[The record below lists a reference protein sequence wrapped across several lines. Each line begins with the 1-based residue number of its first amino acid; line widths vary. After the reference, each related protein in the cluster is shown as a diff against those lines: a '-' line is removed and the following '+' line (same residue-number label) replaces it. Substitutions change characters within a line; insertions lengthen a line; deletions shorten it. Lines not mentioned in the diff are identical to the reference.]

1 MDMDREKTRRTEH
14 TVSLRAREG
23 LEVRGVTDVI
33 SFDEQAVVLQTV
45 CGTMTVEGASLHI
58 HVLSME
64 EGIVPW
70 TAESMRYPMRTP
82 RNPIPT
88 ERADFSVSCF
98 GKAHGDLTVCFA
110 ASPRVCG
117 DSRHLSWIAL

>member
-1 MDMDREKTRRTEH
+1 MDMDREKTRRAEH

-64 EGIVPW
+64 EGIV
-70 TAESMRYPMRTP
+70 TMDGRIDAVSYEDAEESDP
-82 RNPIPT
+82 NGKGG
-88 ERADFSVSCF
+88 FF
-98 GKAHGDLTVCFA
+98 GKLF
-110 ASPRVCG
+110 R
-117 DSRHLSWIAL
+117 